1 VPFSRRVS
9 DHEEANLC
17 LNRVVT
23 TFLLRVIAA
32 ALLSAGAHLGV
43 AMAQTE
49 PIEQFGASTASA
61 VELSSS
67 EMLVGAGD
75 LIQVTVYGTD
85 FDRQVRVSDTG
96 EISLPLLG
104 TVKVGGLSIKDAE
117 QFVGLQLA
125 RKGYF
130 TDPQVS
136 IFDREYA
143 TQAISVLGEVQKPG
157 IYPLP
162 GARTLFDAISAAGGT
177 TDKAGN
183 QVTITHRG
191 HTDNPQVVPLS
202 YVGDS
207 SVHSNVKVLPGDTVA
222 VARAGIVYVVG
233 DVRKPS
239 GIVMQN
245 SQLTA
250 LQAIAMA
257 EGTNPTAA
265 LNGSKLIRKTP
276 QGLKEV
282 PLPLKKI
289 LAAKAPDVNLQPN
302 DILFVPNSA
311 AKSAARRSL
320 EAVVQT
326 ATGVAIYRPY

>member
-1 VPFSRRVS
+1 MS
-9 DHEEANLC
+9 
-17 LNRVVT
+17 LNRVVI
-23 TFLLRVIAA
+23 TFLLRIIAA
-32 ALLSAGAHLGV
+32 SLLSGCAHLGTAV
-43 AMAQTE
+43 AQTE
-49 PIEQFGASTASA
+49 PIQQSGASTASA
-61 VELSSS
+61 VQRSSS
-67 EMLVGAGD
+67 EMLIGGGD
-75 LIQVTVYGTD
+75 LLQVTVYGTD
-85 FDRQVRVSDTG
+85 FDRQVRVTDTG

-104 TVKVGGLSIKDAE
+104 TVKVGGLSIEQAE
-117 QFVGLQLA
+117 QSVGRELE
-125 RKGYF
+125 RRGYF
-130 TDPQVS
+130 TDPQVA

-177 TDKAGN
+177 TEKAGN
-183 QVTITHRG
+183 EVTIAHRG
-191 HTDNPQVVPLS
+191 HTDKPQVVPLS

-207 SVHSNVKVLPGDTVA
+207 SVHSNVKVLPGDTVV

-265 LNGSKLIRKTP
+265 LNRSKLIRKTP
-276 QGLKEV
+276 QGGLNEV

-302 DILFVPNSA
+302 DILFVPSSA
-311 AKSAARRSL
+311 AKSAARRSV
-320 EAVVQT
+320 EAIVQT
-326 ATGVAIYRPY
+326 ATGLAIYRPY

>member
-1 VPFSRRVS
+1 
-9 DHEEANLC
+9 
-17 LNRVVT
+17 
-23 TFLLRVIAA
+23 
-32 ALLSAGAHLGV
+32 
-43 AMAQTE
+43 
-49 PIEQFGASTASA
+49 
-61 VELSSS
+61 
-67 EMLVGAGD
+67 MLIGGGD
-75 LIQVTVYGTD
+75 LLQVTVYGTD
-85 FDRQVRVSDTG
+85 FDRQVRVTDTG

-104 TVKVGGLSIKDAE
+104 TVKVGGLSIEQAE
-117 QFVGLQLA
+117 QSVGRELE
-125 RKGYF
+125 RRGYF
-130 TDPQVS
+130 TDPQVA

-177 TDKAGN
+177 TEKAGN
-183 QVTITHRG
+183 EVTIAHRG
-191 HTDNPQVVPLS
+191 HTDKPQVVPLS

-207 SVHSNVKVLPGDTVA
+207 SVHSNVKVLPGDTVV

-265 LNGSKLIRKTP
+265 LNRSKLIRKTP
-276 QGLKEV
+276 QGGLNEV

-302 DILFVPNSA
+302 DILFVPSSA
-311 AKSAARRSL
+311 AKSAARRSV
-320 EAVVQT
+320 EAIVQT
-326 ATGVAIYRPY
+326 ATGLAIYRPY